1 MRLSRPSAQIK
12 HGAQFVPALRNHFF
26 RIGLHYVLCVLGV
39 PKKVRRTPCF
49 MDETVLRVIAI
60 IIISYLIGSFPTAYL
75 IGRLRN
81 VNIFEVGSGN
91 MGGTNIARAF
101 GIGWGL
107 FTVAV
112 DALKGFLA
120 VGLSMLIWSE
130 NRWGAFSISAVCAI
144 CGHNWS
150 LFATLVSTAAN
161 HGRLTIRG
169 GKGGATYFGTLL
181 MVAPAQVIVGMVALG
196 GLLVLATRF
205 VSLGV
210 LAAFSIAAVWIV
222 VLTAQGLLPSS
233 LLPYLIASNA
243 LVFWRFREN
252 IQRLLAGNERR
263 LGEPA

>member
-1 MRLSRPSAQIK
+1 
-12 HGAQFVPALRNHFF
+12 
-26 RIGLHYVLCVLGV
+26 
-39 PKKVRRTPCF
+39 
-49 MDETVLRVIAI
+49 MDESVLTVIVII
-60 IIISYLIGSFPTAYL
+60 VISYLIGSFPTAYL

-107 FTVAV
+107 LTVGI
-112 DALKGFLA
+112 DALKGALA

-130 NRWGAFSISAVCAI
+130 NRWGAFSIGAVCAI

-161 HGRLTIRG
+161 QGKLTIRG

-181 MVAPAQVIVGMVALG
+181 MFAPAQVIVGMVALG

-210 LAAFSIAAVWIV
+210 LTAFAIAALWIL
-222 VLTAQGLLPSS
+222 VLTAQGLLPSN
-233 LLPYLIASNA
+233 LLPYLFASNV

>member
-1 MRLSRPSAQIK
+1 
-12 HGAQFVPALRNHFF
+12 
-26 RIGLHYVLCVLGV
+26 
-39 PKKVRRTPCF
+39 
-49 MDETVLRVIAI
+49 MDETVLPVI
-60 IIISYLIGSFPTAYL
+60 IIIIMSYLIGSFPTAYL

-107 FTVAV
+107 ATVAL
-112 DALKGFLA
+112 DALKGALA
-120 VGLSMLIWSE
+120 VGLSMLIWHE

-161 HGRLTIRG
+161 KGRLTIRG

-181 MVAPAQVIVGMVALG
+181 VFAPAQVIVGMVALG
-196 GLLVLATRF
+196 GLLVLATRY

-210 LAAFSIAAVWIV
+210 LTAFTIAAVWII
-222 VLTAQGLLPSS
+222 VLTAQGLLPSN
-233 LLPYLIASNA
+233 LLPYLFASNA